1 MAANR
6 TGGQQSL
13 ALLNI
18 TSPNDPFCEYLD
30 DTIEVQNSLYWKHKG
45 SGTTNQMIAFYALV
59 CSFGS
64 LANLFVICC
73 VLRLPHLR
81 NLRNY
86 FIVNLAVSDLLMC
99 TVTAPATLYLTLNLF
114 WPFGD
119 FTCQLV
125 ACIQAV
131 NTFVSCLTLVAIA
144 MDRFLLMLFPT
155 KWGFQPTMAPLGFY
169 AVVWVLSLCVAAPY
183 FFAVSAE
190 DVSFW
195 RWNHTEIERAL
206 LACERQKPQI
216 CVENSWSHLPFSR
229 KTYTLTV
236 LGFQYLMPLAALAL
250 SYCHI
255 GTRIRRRLRTGAA
268 SRTLDTQRRQAMTNK
283 NRKAFLLLTGLVF
296 VYAVCWLPVNLYN
309 TLNVLDF
316 FHFSQYKYIYCHLV
330 GMTSACLNPV
340 LYGVLNENFRVAFAT
355 LIRPCRRCCRCPAAD
370 TTQSQFHSNYNYSYT
385 TAANTRSPKNCGL
398 TPMAPMDDAHANV
411 TQRLCAA
418 ANGAIISPAL
428 PAPTRAAIA
437 QEYEDDM
444 L

>member
-1 MAANR
+1 MTSNS
-6 TGGQQSL
+6 TVVGGQPMSPDTW
-13 ALLNI
+13 NI
-18 TSPNDPFCEYLD
+18 TGPDDPVCHYLD
-30 DTIEVQNSLYWKHKG
+30 NTIDLQNNLYWKHKG
-45 SGTTNQMIAFYALV
+45 SGTTYQMIASYALV
-59 CSFGS
+59 CSFGI
-64 LANLFVICC
+64 LANLFVIYC
-73 VLRLPHLR
+73 VVRLPHLR

-86 FIVNLAVSDLLMC
+86 FILNLAVSDLLMC

-155 KWGFQPTMAPLGFY
+155 KWGYQTAAAPLGVY

-190 DVSFW
+190 DVTFW
-195 RWNHTEIERAL
+195 KWNNTEIEHAL
-206 LACERQKPQI
+206 VVCERTKPQI

-255 GTRIRRRLRTGAA
+255 GTRIRQRLRTGAA
-268 SRTLDTQRRQAMTNK
+268 SRTLDIQRRQAMTSK
-283 NRKAFLLLTGLVF
+283 NRKAFLLLTGLVI

-316 FHFSQYKYIYCHLV
+316 FHFSQYQYIYCHLV

-355 LIRPCRRCCRCPAAD
+355 LFRPCQRCCRCPANAGQI
-370 TTQSQFHSNYNYSYT
+370 TNEYT
-385 TAANTRSPKNCGL
+385 FASVNTRGPKSYPLVAAMGMSP
-398 TPMAPMDDAHANV
+398 MEDANANV
-411 TQRLCAA
+411 THRLCAA

-428 PAPTRAAIA
+428 SSPTHSALA
-437 QEYEDDM
+437 QEYADDVV
-444 L
+444 